1 MGRWIRESEITKCN
15 GVCIMVVFRVDANSM
30 IGKGHLM
37 RCISIATSI
46 KMMGGKILFVTRD
59 DSDTEILDSKFMDYK
74 TITSAK
80 LCSEESTKEL
90 TAILKEVKADV
101 CVVDSYDVS
110 NEFFKAVKEVAKV
123 VLIEDIFY
131 DVYDVD
137 ALVNYNIYTSKMN
150 YEEKY
155 SSNTK
160 LILGMDYAP
169 VRPEIAG
176 VSKKKDKEIN
186 TIFVSTGESDLYEI
200 APGIVDSL
208 LDIVDDN
215 VRLRVLTSKNSPTR
229 DILYKM
235 SNSSS
240 QIIIEQDL
248 MNMPKLLNATDIA
261 VTASGPIC
269 YDFLTMGIPT
279 CAFLYDYNQK
289 MLLDTLVE
297 KELVSYGGDYI
308 KNKNKFYGDLVAGV
322 EKLFDSETRMKYI
335 ANSEKFN
342 LGKSNDNLA
351 KEIIKFEK

>member
-1 MGRWIRESEITKCN
+1 
-15 GVCIMVVFRVDANSM
+15 MVVFRVDANSM
-30 IGKGHLM
+30 IGKGHMM

-46 KMMGGKILFVTRD
+46 RMMGGKVLFVTRD
-59 DSDTEILDSKFMDYK
+59 DSDTDILDSKFMEYR
-74 TITSAK
+74 TVTSAK
-80 LCSEESTKEL
+80 LCSEESTEELKE
-90 TAILKEVKADV
+90 ILEEVKADV

-110 NEFFKAVKEVAKV
+110 DDFFKSIKKV
-123 VLIEDIFY
+123 SKVILIEDISYGVF
-131 DVYDVD
+131 DVD
-137 ALVNYNIYTSKMN
+137 ALVNYNIYTSKMD
-150 YEEKY
+150 YENKY
-155 SSNTK
+155 PGTTK

-169 VRPEIAG
+169 VRPEFAS
-176 VSKKKDKEIN
+176 VTKKNYSEVN
-186 TIFVSTGESDLYEI
+186 TILVTTGESDLYEV

-240 QIIIEQDL
+240 QIIIEQDV
-248 MNMPKLLNATDIA
+248 MNMPKLLSVTDIA

-269 YDFLTMGIPT
+269 YDFLTMGVPT

-297 KELVSYGGDYI
+297 KDLVSYGGDYI
-308 KNKNKFYGDLVAGV
+308 KNKNKFYGELVSGV
-322 EKLFDSETRMKYI
+322 QKLFDEEERKKLVSNADAYK
-335 ANSEKFN
+335 

-351 KEIIKFEK
+351 KAIMQFEK